1 MSQRSRR
8 HDPYP
13 WTWEIPLVT
22 VLAILVLIIFWGASW
37 SGDRQSGCGFGLEVS
52 ESGGSVQQ
60 PARCSARGRHSRSG

>member
-22 VLAILVLIIFWGASW
+22 VLAILVLIIFGVHLGRAIANVLAGS
-37 SGDRQSGCGFGLEVS
+37 RLEVS
-52 ESGGSVQQ
+52 ESGGSV
-60 PARCSARGRHSRSG
+60 